1 MASLVLSEV
10 EDGVGEFFGEDL
22 KKDKKK
28 KRKGSMDMK

>member
-10 EDGVGEFFGEDL
+10 EDGVGDYFGEDL

-28 KRKGSMDMK
+28 KRRGSADLK